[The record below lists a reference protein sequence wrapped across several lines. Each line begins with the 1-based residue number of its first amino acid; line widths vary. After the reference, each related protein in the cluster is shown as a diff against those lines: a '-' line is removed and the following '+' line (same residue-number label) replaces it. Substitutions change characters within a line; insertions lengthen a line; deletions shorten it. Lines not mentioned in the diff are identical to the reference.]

1 MSAVDRRPRQ
11 QSLDASLNA
20 SGPSPADAATTAMDA
35 LRRIVGALR
44 SADAASEAL
53 LGVSSAQLFVLRELA
68 KTEPLTI
75 GELAQRT
82 ATAQSSVSEVVARL
96 ASKTLVV
103 RQRSGIDRRRIDV
116 SLSESGRTL
125 VQRADETVQEKLLAG
140 FSRLPD
146 SGQTVTAAGLQSWVV
161 AAGLADIEATMFF
174 EP

>member
-1 MSAVDRRPRQ
+1 MSAVDRQSRQ
-11 QSLDASLNA
+11 QSLDAFKDA
-20 SGPSPADAATTAMDA
+20 SGPSPADPATMAMDA
-35 LRRIVGALR
+35 LRRIVGSLR

-96 ASKTLVV
+96 ASKALVV
-103 RQRSGIDRRRIDV
+103 RQRSAIDRRRIDV

-140 FSRLPD
+140 FSRLSD
-146 SGQTVTAAGLQSWVV
+146 ARQTLTAAGLQSWVT
-161 AAGLADIEATMFF
+161 AAGFADIEPTMFF

>member
-1 MSAVDRRPRQ
+1 MSAVDRRPCQ

-20 SGPSPADAATTAMDA
+20 SGPSPADAATMAMDA

-103 RQRSGIDRRRIDV
+103 RQRSEIDRRRIDV

-146 SGQTVTAAGLQSWVV
+146 SGQTATAAGLQSWVV

>member
-1 MSAVDRRPRQ
+1 MSAVDRQSRQ
-11 QSLDASLNA
+11 QSLDAFKDA
-20 SGPSPADAATTAMDA
+20 SGPSPADRATMAMDA
-35 LRRIVGALR
+35 LRRIGGSLR

-96 ASKTLVV
+96 ASKALVV
-103 RQRSGIDRRRIDV
+103 RQRSAIDRRRIDV

-140 FSRLPD
+140 FSRLSD
-146 SGQTVTAAGLQSWVV
+146 AQQTVTAAGLQRWVT
-161 AAGLADIEATMFF
+161 AAGFADIEPTMFF

>member
-1 MSAVDRRPRQ
+1 MPAVDRRPRQ
-11 QSLDASLNA
+11 QSLDAFKDA
-20 SGPSPADAATTAMDA
+20 SRPSPADPATAAMDA

-44 SADAASEAL
+44 SADAASEGL

-96 ASKTLVV
+96 ASKALVV
-103 RQRSGIDRRRIDV
+103 RQRSAIDRRRIDV
-116 SLSESGRTL
+116 SLAERGRAL
-125 VQRADETVQEKLLAG
+125 VQRADETVQEKLLTG
-140 FSRLPD
+140 FSRLSD
-146 SGQTVTAAGLQSWVV
+146 SRQTVTASGLQSWVT
-161 AAGLADIEATMFF
+161 AAGLADIEPTMFF